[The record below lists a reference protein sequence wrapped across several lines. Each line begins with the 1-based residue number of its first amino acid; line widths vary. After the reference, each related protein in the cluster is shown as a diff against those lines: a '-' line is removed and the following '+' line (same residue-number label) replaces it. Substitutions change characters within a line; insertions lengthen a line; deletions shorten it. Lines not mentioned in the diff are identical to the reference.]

1 MTLDELQA
9 QAEKD
14 LKIDDTELDLE
25 SLKTPQLHS
34 QYLKT
39 YSTYALML
47 KKAEGEYSKLH
58 IKKWLFFTGKAEPEE
73 YKEKNF
79 DLKVLRQDVDKFID
93 SDDEIIKLK
102 QKIEYLKQICHYC
115 ESTLKQI
122 NNRTFQI
129 KNAIEWK
136 KFTMGSM

>member
-47 KKAEGEYSKLH
+47 KKAEGDYSKLH

-79 DLKVLRQDVDKFID
+79 DLKLLRQDVDKFID

>member
-9 QAEKD
+9 KAEKD

-47 KKAEGEYSKLH
+47 KKAEGDHS
-58 IKKWLFFTGKAEPEE
+58 
-73 YKEKNF
+73 
-79 DLKVLRQDVDKFID
+79 
-93 SDDEIIKLK
+93 
-102 QKIEYLKQICHYC
+102 HY
-115 ESTLKQI
+115 I
-122 NNRTFQI
+122 
-129 KNAIEWK
+129 
-136 KFTMGSM
+136 

>member
-58 IKKWLFFTGKAEPEE
+58 IKKWLFFTGKAEPQE
-73 YKEKNF
+73 YKDKDF

-93 SDDEIIKLK
+93 SDDEIIKQR
-102 QKIEYLKQICHYC
+102 QKIEYLKQICNYC
-115 ESTLKQI
+115 EQTLKQI

>member
-47 KKAEGEYSKLH
+47 KKAEGDYSKLH

-136 KFTMGSM
+136 KFNMGSM

>member
-9 QAEKD
+9 KAEKD
-14 LKIDDTELDLE
+14 LTIDDTELDLE

-58 IKKWLFFTGKAEPEE
+58 IKKWLFYTGKAEPQE
-73 YKEKNF
+73 YKDKNF

-93 SDDEIIKLK
+93 SDDEIIKQR
-102 QKIEYLKQICHYC
+102 QKVEYLKQICNYC
-115 ESTLKQI
+115 EQTLKQI

>member
-14 LKIDDTELDLE
+14 LSIDDTELDLE

-39 YSTYALML
+39 YSTYALMM
-47 KKAEGEYSKLH
+47 KKAEGDYSKLH
-58 IKKWLFFTGKAEPEE
+58 IKKWLFFTGKADPQE
-73 YKEKNF
+73 YKDKNF
-79 DLKVLRQDVDKFID
+79 DLKVLRQDIDKFID
-93 SDDEIIKLK
+93 ADDEIIRQR
-102 QKIEYLKQICHYC
+102 QKVEYLKQICHYC

>member
-14 LKIDDTELDLE
+14 LAIDDTELDLE

-39 YSTYALML
+39 YSTYALMM
-47 KKAEGEYSKLH
+47 KKAEGDYSKLH
-58 IKKWLFFTGKAEPEE
+58 IKKWLFFTGKADPQE
-73 YKEKNF
+73 YKDKNF

-93 SDDEIIKLK
+93 ADDEIIKQR
-102 QKIEYLKQICHYC
+102 QKVEYLKQICGYC

>member
-9 QAEKD
+9 KAEKD
-14 LKIDDTELDLE
+14 LTIDDTELDLE

-47 KKAEGEYSKLH
+47 KKAEGDYSKLH

>member
-9 QAEKD
+9 KAEKD
-14 LKIDDTELDLE
+14 LTIDDTELDLE

-39 YSTYALML
+39 YSTYSLML
-47 KKAEGEYSKLH
+47 KKAEGDHSQLH
-58 IKKWLFFTGKAEPEE
+58 LKKWLFFTGKADPQE
-73 YKEKNF
+73 YKDTNF

-93 SDDEIIKLK
+93 ADEEIIKSK
-102 QKIEYLKQICHYC
+102 QKIEYLKQICGYC

>member
-39 YSTYALML
+39 YSTYALMM
-47 KKAEGEYSKLH
+47 KKAEGDYSKLH
-58 IKKWLFFTGKAEPEE
+58 IKKWLFFTGKADPEE

-93 SDDEIIKLK
+93 SDDEIIKQR
-102 QKIEYLKQICHYC
+102 QKVEYLKQICNYC
-115 ESTLKQI
+115 EQTLKQI

>member
-58 IKKWLFFTGKAEPEE
+58 IKKWLFFTGKAEPQE
-73 YKEKNF
+73 YKDKDF

-93 SDDEIIKLK
+93 SDDEIIKQR
-102 QKIEYLKQICHYC
+102 QKIEYLKQICNYC
-115 ESTLKQI
+115 EQTLKQI

-129 KNAIEWK
+129 KNAVEWK

>member
-9 QAEKD
+9 KAEKD

-47 KKAEGEYSKLH
+47 KKAEGDYSKLH

-93 SDDEIIKLK
+93 SDDEIIKLR

>member
-9 QAEKD
+9 KAEKD
-14 LKIDDTELDLE
+14 LTIDDTELDLE

-39 YSTYALML
+39 YSTYALMM
-47 KKAEGEYSKLH
+47 KKAEGDYSKLH
-58 IKKWLFFTGKAEPEE
+58 IKKWLFFTGKADPQE
-73 YKEKNF
+73 YKDKNF

-93 SDDEIIKLK
+93 SDDDIIKQR
-102 QKIEYLKQICHYC
+102 QKVEYLKQICNYC
-115 ESTLKQI
+115 EQTLKQI

>member
-14 LKIDDTELDLE
+14 LSIDDTELDLE

-39 YSTYALML
+39 YSTYALMM
-47 KKAEGEYSKLH
+47 KKAEGDYSKLH
-58 IKKWLFFTGKAEPEE
+58 IKKWLFYTGKADPQE
-73 YKEKNF
+73 YKDKNF

-93 SDDEIIKLK
+93 ADDEIIRQR
-102 QKIEYLKQICHYC
+102 QKVEYLKQICHYC

>member
-9 QAEKD
+9 QVEKD

-58 IKKWLFFTGKAEPEE
+58 IKKWLFYTGKAEPEE
-73 YKEKNF
+73 YKDKNF

-93 SDDEIIKLK
+93 SDDDIIKQK

>member
-9 QAEKD
+9 KAEKD
-14 LKIDDTELDLE
+14 LTIDDTELDLE

-47 KKAEGEYSKLH
+47 KKAEGDHSQLH
-58 IKKWLFFTGKAEPEE
+58 LKKWLFYTGKAEPQE
-73 YKEKNF
+73 YKDKNF
-79 DLKVLRQDVDKFID
+79 DLKILRQDVDKFID
-93 SDDEIIKLK
+93 ADDEIIKQR
-102 QKIEYLKQICHYC
+102 QKVEYLKQICGYC

>member
-39 YSTYALML
+39 YSTYSLMY
-47 KKAEGEYSKLH
+47 KKAEGDYSKLH
-58 IKKWLFFTGKAEPEE
+58 VKKWLFYTGKADPQE

-79 DLKVLRQDVDKFID
+79 DLKVLRQDVDKFLD
-93 SDDEIIKLK
+93 ADDDIIKQR
-102 QKIEYLKQICHYC
+102 QKVEYLKQICNYC
-115 ESTLKQI
+115 EQTLKQI

>member
-47 KKAEGEYSKLH
+47 KKAEGDYSKLH
-58 IKKWLFFTGKAEPEE
+58 IKKWLFYTGKAEPEE

-93 SDDEIIKLK
+93 SDDEIIKQR

>member
-14 LKIDDTELDLE
+14 LSIDDTELDLE

-39 YSTYALML
+39 YSTYALMM
-47 KKAEGEYSKLH
+47 KKAEGDYSKLH
-58 IKKWLFFTGKAEPEE
+58 IKKWLFYTGKADPQE
-73 YKEKNF
+73 YKDKNF

-93 SDDEIIKLK
+93 ADDEIIKQR
-102 QKIEYLKQICHYC
+102 QKVEYLKQICGYC

>member
-47 KKAEGEYSKLH
+47 KKAEGDYSKLH

-102 QKIEYLKQICHYC
+102 KKIEYLKQICHYC

>member
-47 KKAEGEYSKLH
+47 KKAEGDHSQLH
-58 IKKWLFFTGKAEPEE
+58 LKKWLFYTGKADPQE

-79 DLKVLRQDVDKFID
+79 DLKVLRQDVDKFLD
-93 SDDEIIKLK
+93 ADDEIIKQR
-102 QKIEYLKQICHYC
+102 QKVEYLKQICNYC
-115 ESTLKQI
+115 EQTLKQI

>member
-47 KKAEGEYSKLH
+47 KKAEGDYSKLH

-73 YKEKNF
+73 YKDKNF

-93 SDDEIIKLK
+93 GDDEIIKQR

>member
-9 QAEKD
+9 KAEKD
-14 LKIDDTELDLE
+14 LTIDDTELDLE
-25 SLKTPQLHS
+25 SLKTQQLHS

-39 YSTYALML
+39 YSTYALMM
-47 KKAEGEYSKLH
+47 KKAEGDYSKLH
-58 IKKWLFFTGKAEPEE
+58 IKKWLFFTGKADPQE
-73 YKEKNF
+73 YKDKNF

-93 SDDEIIKLK
+93 ADDEIIKQR
-102 QKIEYLKQICHYC
+102 QKVEYLKQICGYC

-136 KFTMGSM
+136 KLTMGSM

>member
-47 KKAEGEYSKLH
+47 KKAEGDHSQLH
-58 IKKWLFFTGKAEPEE
+58 LKKWLFYTGKADPQE

-79 DLKVLRQDVDKFID
+79 DLKVLRQDVDKFLD
-93 SDDEIIKLK
+93 ADDEIIKQR
-102 QKIEYLKQICHYC
+102 QKVEYLKQICNYC
-115 ESTLKQI
+115 EQTLKQI

-129 KNAIEWK
+129 KNAVEWK

>member
-39 YSTYALML
+39 YSTYTLML
-47 KKAEGEYSKLH
+47 KKAEGDYSKLH

>member
-9 QAEKD
+9 QAEND

-47 KKAEGEYSKLH
+47 KKAEGDHSQLH
-58 IKKWLFFTGKAEPEE
+58 LKKWLFYTGKAEPQE
-73 YKEKNF
+73 YKDSNF

-93 SDDEIIKLK
+93 ADEDIIKSR
-102 QKIEYLKQICHYC
+102 QKIEYLKQICSYC

-122 NNRTFQI
+122 NNRSFQI

-136 KFTMGSM
+136 KFTMVSM

>member
-14 LKIDDTELDLE
+14 LSIDDTELDLE

-39 YSTYALML
+39 YSTYALMM
-47 KKAEGEYSKLH
+47 KKAEGDYSKLH
-58 IKKWLFFTGKAEPEE
+58 IKEWLFFTGKADPQE
-73 YKEKNF
+73 YKDKNF

-93 SDDEIIKLK
+93 ADDEIIRQR
-102 QKIEYLKQICHYC
+102 QKVEYLKQICHYC

>member
-39 YSTYALML
+39 YSTYALMM
-47 KKAEGEYSKLH
+47 KKAEGDYSKLH
-58 IKKWLFFTGKAEPEE
+58 IKKWLFYTGKADPQE
-73 YKEKNF
+73 YKDKNF

-93 SDDEIIKLK
+93 ADEEIIKSK
-102 QKIEYLKQICHYC
+102 QKIEYLKQICGYC

>member
-39 YSTYALML
+39 YSTYALMM
-47 KKAEGEYSKLH
+47 KKAEGDYSKLH
-58 IKKWLFFTGKAEPEE
+58 IKKWLFYTGKADPQE
-73 YKEKNF
+73 YKDKNF

-93 SDDEIIKLK
+93 ADDEIIKQR
-102 QKIEYLKQICHYC
+102 QKVEYLKQICGYC

>member
-1 MTLDELQA
+1 
-9 QAEKD
+9 
-14 LKIDDTELDLE
+14 
-25 SLKTPQLHS
+25 
-34 QYLKT
+34 
-39 YSTYALML
+39 ML
-47 KKAEGEYSKLH
+47 KKAEGDYSKLH

-73 YKEKNF
+73 YKDKNF

-93 SDDEIIKLK
+93 SDDEIIKQR

>member
-9 QAEKD
+9 KAEKD
-14 LKIDDTELDLE
+14 LTIDDTELDLE

-47 KKAEGEYSKLH
+47 KKAEGDYSKLH
-58 IKKWLFFTGKAEPEE
+58 IKKWLFFTGKAEPQE
-73 YKEKNF
+73 YKDKNF

-93 SDDEIIKLK
+93 SDDDIIKQR
-102 QKIEYLKQICHYC
+102 QKVEYLKQICGYC

>member
-14 LKIDDTELDLE
+14 LAIDDTELDLE

-39 YSTYALML
+39 YSTYALMM
-47 KKAEGEYSKLH
+47 KKAEGDYSKLH
-58 IKKWLFFTGKAEPEE
+58 IKKWLFFTGKADPEE

-93 SDDEIIKLK
+93 SDDEIIKQR
-102 QKIEYLKQICHYC
+102 QKVEYLKQICNYC
-115 ESTLKQI
+115 EQTLKQI

>member
-39 YSTYALML
+39 YSTYALMM
-47 KKAEGEYSKLH
+47 KKAEGDYSKLH

-93 SDDEIIKLK
+93 SDDEIIKQR

>member
-47 KKAEGEYSKLH
+47 KKAEGDYSKLH
-58 IKKWLFFTGKAEPEE
+58 IKKWLFYTGKAEPEE

-93 SDDEIIKLK
+93 SDDEIIK
-102 QKIEYLKQICHYC
+102 QRQTIAYLKQICH
-115 ESTLKQI
+115 
-122 NNRTFQI
+122 
-129 KNAIEWK
+129 
-136 KFTMGSM
+136 

>member
-9 QAEKD
+9 KAEKD
-14 LKIDDTELDLE
+14 LTIDDTELDLE

-39 YSTYALML
+39 YSTYSLML
-47 KKAEGEYSKLH
+47 KKAEGDHSQLH
-58 IKKWLFFTGKAEPEE
+58 LKKWLFFTGKADPQE
-73 YKEKNF
+73 YKDTNF

-93 SDDEIIKLK
+93 ADEEIIKSK
-102 QKIEYLKQICHYC
+102 QKIEYLKQICGYC
-115 ESTLKQI
+115 ESTLNQI